1 MYRAKSLGRGNAVF
15 FDRKMVSPE
24 KRAADSGLH
33 RALKRREF
41 SLFYQPQYSLVD
53 GRLLGME
60 ALLRWNSARDG
71 VRSPEEFVPA
81 AEEAGLIVDIG
92 SWVLEAAC
100 AQIAAWRDAGLSPP
114 RVAVNIAPQQL
125 RERELV
131 ALTRRLLDRYGLV
144 GSMLELELTEAAF
157 ADPECE
163 ARLGELARLGVQLTL
178 DDFGTGYS
186 ALSHLRRYP
195 VHTVKIDRSFIEDV
209 AVNPSS
215 ATLAET
221 IIVMA
226 HKMGKQVVAEGVETI
241 EQLDFLREHGC
252 DIAQGYY
259 LARPLAPSAMAE
271 ILEGRILRRADDA
284 AAAG

>member
-1 MYRAKSLGRGNAVF
+1 
-15 FDRKMVSPE
+15 VSPE
-24 KRAADSGLH
+24 KRVADSGLY

-41 SLFYQPQYSLVD
+41 SLFYQPQYSLAD
-53 GRLLGME
+53 GRLLGVE
-60 ALLRWNSARDG
+60 ALLRWNTVRDG
-71 VRSPEEFVPA
+71 IRSPQDFVPA

-92 SWVLEAAC
+92 SWVLDAAC
-100 AQIAAWRDAGLSPP
+100 SQIAAWRDAGLSPP

-125 RERELV
+125 HDREIV
-131 ALTRRLLDRYGLV
+131 ALTRRLLDKYGLS
-144 GSMLELELTEAAF
+144 GEMLELELTEAAF
-157 ADPECE
+157 VDPEAE
-163 ARLGELARLGVQLTL
+163 GTLAELAKLRVRLTL

-186 ALSHLRRYP
+186 SLGHLRRYP
-195 VHTVKIDRSFIEDV
+195 VDTVKIDRSFIDDI

-226 HKMGKQVVAEGVETI
+226 HKLGKQVVAEGVETI

-259 LARPLAPSAMAE
+259 LARPLTATAMAE
-271 ILEGRILRRADDA
+271 MLQGRVTTWIDTA